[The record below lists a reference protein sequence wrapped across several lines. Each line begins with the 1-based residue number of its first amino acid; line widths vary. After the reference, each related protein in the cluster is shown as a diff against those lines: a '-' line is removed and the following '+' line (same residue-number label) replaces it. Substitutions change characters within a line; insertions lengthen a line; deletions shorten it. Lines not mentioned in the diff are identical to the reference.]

1 MGEVQLFEIESS
13 RLINTDAIDF
23 DLEWLGEGL
32 RTYSAIE
39 NVRKQYSADNKI
51 LSIVKLPGKPIIAI
65 GDEVG
70 TVRFYNYPNNGRDGY
85 F

>member
-1 MGEVQLFEIESS
+1 M
-13 RLINTDAIDF
+13 
-23 DLEWLGEGL
+23 
-32 RTYSAIE
+32 
-39 NVRKQYSADNKI
+39 RKQYSADNKI

-70 TVRFYNYPNNGRDGY
+70 TVRFYNYPNHGRDGY